1 MAADDTQAEVFAL
14 LADPAA
20 YGAAPEASDVKRIDT
35 HAASV
40 FLAGPRAYKVK
51 RAVRFP
57 FLDFS
62 TPEKRKAACEAELV
76 VNQPYA
82 PQLYRRVVPIARDRA
97 GNLALDG
104 PGTPVEWAVEMV
116 RFDESA
122 TLDRLASRGAID
134 LALADALARVVAA
147 AHAKAP
153 PGDAGAWPDRLS
165 RIIAQ
170 NHEELRQS
178 PDLFEAARVDALTQ
192 ASHAALKRLAPLLA
206 ARGEAGLVLRG
217 HGDLHLG
224 NIVLIDGAPVVFDAI
239 EFDPAIATGDLL
251 YDLAFLLMDLVERRL
266 DEAANVVLNRYLLE
280 TRRPADLDGLAA
292 LPLFLSVRAAIR
304 AKVTAARR
312 GASGADRAGVGTAAR
327 TYFDLAAR
335 LIAPAPRVLVAIGG
349 LSGTGKSTL
358 ARALAPSVGPAPG
371 AAVLRS
377 DIERKTMFGVAE
389 TERLPASAYTEDVT
403 QRVYAAVAE
412 KARRV
417 TATGHAAIVDA
428 VFADAGERA
437 LIAAAA
443 RASNVAFQ
451 GLFLRADVAVR
462 VARVSARRHDASD
475 ADAAIARRQ
484 ESYTLGT
491 MDWTEVD
498 ASGTLEQ
505 TVRAARS
512 TLASHAPGVT
522 GPR

>member
-104 PGTPVEWAVEMV
+104 PGMPVEWAVEMV

-153 PGDAGAWPDRLS
+153 PADAWPDRLS

-192 ASHAALKRLAPLLA
+192 ASHAALQRLAPLLA
-206 ARGEAGLVLRG
+206 ARGEAGLVRRG

-304 AKVTAARR
+304 AKVTAAWR

-451 GLFLRADVAVR
+451 GLFLRADVAAR